1 MRRHHRLKFSALRDA
16 DEPRRYQHNVQVLVN
31 FDKLRPYMQTLLS
44 TDLMGQGVPL
54 WLANDSGYAALLQ
67 SLPPAQAAWAR
78 AQGYTAE
85 RHKLLLL
92 PHPEGSVAGAI
103 WGFGSLRDLNEL
115 SLWDAAPLPD
125 RLPAGNYR
133 VATAL
138 SPHAA
143 TQLALGWLLGTY
155 RFSRFRGTAPKPPT
169 ANALIE
175 PAGAD
180 VRYAQATAQAMA
192 AARDL
197 INTPANAF
205 GPQDLADAAVALAKR
220 YSGESLVHTGSALAE
235 GYPLIAAVGAG
246 SARSPCLVDCR
257 WRNAGTPRV
266 TLVGKGVCFDSG
278 GLDLKASAS
287 MLLMKKDM
295 AGAACVLALAQML
308 LELRAPI
315 DLRVLIPAAENSV
328 GSESYRPGDVWRSRK
343 GLTVEIGNT
352 DAEGRLL
359 LADALADADT
369 EKPDLLIDMATLTGA
384 ARTALGPDVPAVFS
398 NDDALAEELTQLGKA
413 HCDPVWPLPLWH
425 GYDEDLSSR
434 VADVNNVSSSAFAG
448 AIFGALFLKR
458 FVTASPRWLHLDLY
472 GWNPKERGGRPL
484 GAEAQCVRAAYQ
496 LIRRRFG

>member
-1 MRRHHRLKFSALRDA
+1 
-16 DEPRRYQHNVQVLVN
+16 
-31 FDKLRPYMQTLLS
+31 MQTLLS
-44 TDLMGQGVPL
+44 TAIAGEGVPL
-54 WLANDSGYAALLQ
+54 WLSSDSSYAALLQ
-67 SLPPAQAAWAR
+67 SLPPVQAAWAR
-78 AQGYTAE
+78 AQGYSAE

-92 PHPEGSVAGAI
+92 PDSEGRMAGGI

-115 SLWDAAPLPD
+115 SVWDAAPLPD

-138 SPHAA
+138 SPQAA

-155 RFSRFRGTAPKPPT
+155 RFSRFRGSAPKSPI
-169 ANALIE
+169 ANGLIE

-180 VRYAQATAQAMA
+180 IRYAQAAAQAMA
-192 AARDL
+192 AGRDL
-197 INTPANAF
+197 INTPANAL
-205 GPQDLADAAVALAKR
+205 GPLELADAAVALARR
-220 YSGESLVHTGSALAE
+220 YAGDSVVHTGSALVE

-246 SARSPCLVDCR
+246 SARAPCLIDCR
-257 WRNAGTPRV
+257 WRNAGAPRV

-278 GLDLKASAS
+278 GLDLKPSTS

-295 AGAACVLALAQML
+295 AGAACVLALAQLL
-308 LELRAPI
+308 LELQAPI
-315 DLRVLIPAAENSV
+315 DLRVLIPAAENAV
-328 GSESYRPGDVWRSRK
+328 GSRSYRPGDVWRSRK

-352 DAEGRLL
+352 DAEGRLV

-398 NDDALAEELTQLGKA
+398 NDDMLAQELTDLGKA
-413 HCDPVWPLPLWH
+413 HCDPVWPLPLWL
-425 GYDEDLSSR
+425 GYDDELSSR
-434 VADVNNVSSSAFAG
+434 VADLNNVSSSAYAG
-448 AIFGALFLKR
+448 SIFGALFLKR
-458 FVTASPRWLHLDLY
+458 FVTASPRWLHVDLY